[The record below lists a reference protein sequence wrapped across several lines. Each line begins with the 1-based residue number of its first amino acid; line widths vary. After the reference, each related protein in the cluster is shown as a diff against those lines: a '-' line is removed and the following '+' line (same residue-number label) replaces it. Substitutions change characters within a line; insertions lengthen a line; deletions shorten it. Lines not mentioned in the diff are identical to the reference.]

1 MAKYLDYD
9 GLSYLWQKIDSH
21 IDSKMQD
28 IVTPLWETVNLTV
41 TNPLGGGGL
50 NDCLC
55 KIC

>member
-9 GLSYLWQKIDSH
+9 GLSYLWQKIDAR

-41 TNPLGGGGL
+41 TNPLGGGSQRP
-50 NDCLC
+50 
-55 KIC
+55 